1 MNLFLMLAFLFSI
14 GSMLGWGLEVLYRRF
29 LSPSNPERRWINPG
43 FCTGPWLP
51 LYGSGLCILFLL
63 SGLDRYDL
71 TGRPWA
77 DRLLMLLAMLICMT
91 AIEYIAGILCI
102 KVAKIRLW
110 NYSNSWG
117 NIQGIICPAFSL
129 AWGVLGAVYYY
140 LVHPY
145 IQGALGWLAQN
156 LAFSFVIGLFY
167 GVFLVDLVHSAQ
179 LIAKMKAFAEEHQI
193 IIRYEDVKMHIRQF
207 RERTGKRVWFIFAF
221 YSDIPLAEHLKAAR
235 EEWEERKE
243 IRKQ

>member
-221 YSDIPLAEHLKAAR
+221 YSDIPLTEHLKAAR
-235 EEWEERKE
+235 EAWEERKE